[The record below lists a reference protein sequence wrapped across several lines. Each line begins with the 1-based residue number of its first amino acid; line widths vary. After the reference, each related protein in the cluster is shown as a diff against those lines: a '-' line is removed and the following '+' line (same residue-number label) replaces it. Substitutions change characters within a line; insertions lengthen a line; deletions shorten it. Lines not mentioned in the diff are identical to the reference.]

1 MNGRW
6 QACRREPFRIL
17 FPLGVAFGCLGVSH
31 WLAFA
36 LGWLETASGFYHA
49 SIQVGAYMYCF
60 IAGFLMTA
68 LPKFAKAAP
77 ASNAELLCV
86 LLLLAI
92 QATLLSLGAWIL
104 AQTCY
109 AGLLVFLVVFA
120 GRRVAGRHSGVGPP
134 TELFWVPIGVVLG
147 LVGTGLLIVAQIW
160 EMPSWVIA
168 TGRPMAQQGFLVA
181 VVTGV
186 AGFMAP
192 RLMGRGYLQVTP
204 AGVSGPDGLRCAQ
217 QADRVRRTRVMLH
230 ALAAIALAGSF
241 AIEGIGFVGPAYLVR
256 ALVVTVVWVVVAQV
270 HRPPAVSDYY
280 VKLLWMSLWMVLI
293 GLWGAGLFP
302 RYRVAMLHLVFL
314 GGFSLMTFAVGVM
327 VVLTHA
333 GEGLRLRQ
341 RLGVLRIAVVGIGVA
356 MVARVTADFWSAWY
370 YPAIAL
376 ASCAWLIVGLS
387 WLVYILPRVARPVQ
401 TGEFE
406 QVHEAAKQRLLRMT
420 KIKSA

>member
-1 MNGRW
+1 M
-6 QACRREPFRIL
+6 
-17 FPLGVAFGCLGVSH
+17 
-31 WLAFA
+31 
-36 LGWLETASGFYHA
+36 
-49 SIQVGAYMYCF
+49 
-60 IAGFLMTA
+60 
-68 LPKFAKAAP
+68 
-77 ASNAELLCV
+77 
-86 LLLLAI
+86 
-92 QATLLSLGAWIL
+92 
-104 AQTCY
+104 
-109 AGLLVFLVVFA
+109 
-120 GRRVAGRHSGVGPP
+120 AGRHSGVGPP

-204 AGVSGPDGLRCAQ
+204 GGVSGPAPTGRGTPLGPDGLRCAQ

-230 ALAAIALAGSF
+230 VLAGIALAGSF

-327 VVLTHA
+327 VVLTH
-333 GEGLRLRQ
+333 GGDGQRLRQ
-341 RLGVLRIAVVGIGVA
+341 RLGVLRIAVIGVGVA
-356 MVARVTADFWSAWY
+356 MVARGAADFWSTWY

-376 ASCAWLIVGLS
+376 ASCAWLIAGLS
-387 WLVYILPRVARPVQ
+387 WLAFVLPRVARPVVS
-401 TGEFE
+401 GAFE
-406 QVHEAAKQRLLRMT
+406 RRHEAAKQRLASSLQRDT
-420 KIKSA
+420 A